1 MITPP
6 KKTYK
11 IPTSYTSSQMLEKN
25 GNITWWGGTYEKKEN
40 RKGNL
45 FMCCMRGFVCQG
57 AVQGV
62 IFNIFSYY
70 TSPFEG
76 KFEIMYKAYTPR
88 HLIHFCV
95 VNV

>member
-1 MITPP
+1 MEISLGGGKPMP
-6 KKTYK
+6 KKKWGKVVVKKKKK
-11 IPTSYTSSQMLEKN
+11 I
-25 GNITWWGGTYEKKEN
+25 

-45 FMCCMRGFVCQG
+45 FLCCMRGFVCQG

>member
-1 MITPP
+1 MGGNLCP
-6 KKTYK
+6 KK
-11 IPTSYTSSQMLEKN
+11 S
-25 GNITWWGGTYEKKEN
+25 GGKLLLKKKEN

-45 FMCCMRGFVCQG
+45 FMCCMRGFVRQG

>member
-1 MITPP
+1 MEISLGGGEPMP
-6 KKTYK
+6 KKK
-11 IPTSYTSSQMLEKN
+11 
-25 GNITWWGGTYEKKEN
+25 WGKVVV

-45 FMCCMRGFVCQG
+45 FMCCMRGFVRQG

-76 KFEIMYKAYTPR
+76 KFEIMYKDYTPR

>member
-1 MITPP
+1 MEISLGGGEPMP
-6 KKTYK
+6 KKK
-11 IPTSYTSSQMLEKN
+11 
-25 GNITWWGGTYEKKEN
+25 WGKVFFKKKKKKKKEN

>member
-1 MITPP
+1 MSNVGKKWKYHLVGGEPMP
-6 KKTYK
+6 KKK
-11 IPTSYTSSQMLEKN
+11 
-25 GNITWWGGTYEKKEN
+25 WGKVGKD